1 MYGRRTSSRRLSE
14 EVCAAGERAIR
25 GGSPTSPRWQ
35 SEYLGHW
42 PLPRP
47 WSKRSLAASQAALCH
62 QHSRREIARL
72 PSALALVFSARVVR
86 PLACFHFTVTV
97 TVAECTVA
105 PDVAVRL
112 TVDVVPWRLPPLQE
126 ANANMSKSRAKTPAK
141 LGRRG

>member
-1 MYGRRTSSRRLSE
+1 MHGRRTRLRRILK
-14 EVCAAGERAIR
+14 EVYAADERASR
-25 GGSPTSPRWQ
+25 TDSPTSPRWQ
-35 SEYLGHW
+35 SEYFGHW
-42 PLPRP
+42 QLPRLSP
-47 WSKRSLAASQAALCH
+47 KRSPAAWQAALCH

-72 PSALALVFSARVVR
+72 PNALALVFSASVVQ

-112 TVDVVPWRLPPLQE
+112 TVDVLPLLLPPLQE